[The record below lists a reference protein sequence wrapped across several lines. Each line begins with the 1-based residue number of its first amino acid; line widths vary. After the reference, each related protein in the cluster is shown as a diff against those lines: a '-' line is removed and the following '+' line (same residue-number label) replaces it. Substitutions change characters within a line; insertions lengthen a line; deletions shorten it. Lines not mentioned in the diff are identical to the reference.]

1 MDIIANKINY
11 KLVLLNKSGGV
22 IINTEIR
29 TLLVSRTRKR
39 ERQTLEDMCKT
50 YII

>member
-11 KLVLLNKSGGV
+11 KLVLLNKPGGV

-29 TLLVSRTRKR
+29 TLWFLGLVNENGKR
-39 ERQTLEDMCKT
+39 WKICAKH
-50 YII
+50 I